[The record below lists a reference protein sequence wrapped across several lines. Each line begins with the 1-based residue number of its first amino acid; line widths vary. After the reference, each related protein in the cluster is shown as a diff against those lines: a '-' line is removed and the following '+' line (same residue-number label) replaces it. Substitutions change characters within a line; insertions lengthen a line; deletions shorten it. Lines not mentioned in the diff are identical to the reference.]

1 MKKYSVEVMVMEAM
15 YATVEVEAESEYE
28 AERICEQMVPY
39 SDFTPESE
47 NDYGEV
53 KVYKVTHYEV
63 TN

>member
-39 SDFTPESE
+39 SDFTPESSD
-47 NDYGEV
+47 DYGDV
-53 KVYKVTHYEV
+53 KVFKVEGV
-63 TN
+63 